1 MAEIQQLER
10 AFKKA
15 HAAGDT
21 NRAGV
26 LAREIKRLRAIE
38 GNQENEA
45 QAIGKTI
52 SNIPGDAYDT
62 AVGAGSAMGRG
73 IKKTFT
79 DPYGAAADV
88 GGAVESGINVLAG
101 GVMNASDM
109 AFGPGSLAM
118 SDRDRQAQE
127 AASQF
132 GHGLKDKYWDNL
144 GQTIQEHPVQ
154 SALDVGALYAGGAGL
169 IGRGPLAVGSQT
181 IPSMTRKSLRTL
193 KQAAPQSSQD
203 LAALGPDARLWNSS
217 ESMTGLAQGIAA
229 SPTPARNAIVEALQE
244 QRGRRVPRLEDDR
257 VAAIGQGIDPDLLKQ
272 SLDDQ
277 GRKITG
283 PMYRDAKKNAPDI
296 TLPNASGHTLS
307 QIMAR
312 KLTSPSDG
320 RSLESRATM
329 GGIMTEID
337 DALAAGK
344 PSLVAARLHSI
355 RMNLDAK
362 IVHGK
367 DDLMS
372 LSSAEKA
379 EQAILKQARKTVDL
393 VLKKKIPGFAQ
404 ADAIHKDIS
413 GAKESVDYGRG
424 ALEGGKYA
432 VSPERFAI
440 EYAKR
445 DPAFVNEG
453 MRADI
458 RTAVGTQANDLPA
471 LRKKVGGEAD
481 WNRDKLATAFGPQAV
496 DRLTKAID
504 REELFSRHGSNIE
517 GGSQTASRRE
527 GVRVVEGADAPKVT
541 GQETVV
547 GLGLKGVAKMANALI
562 SKAKIKAS
570 QPTREALAKALMTK
584 GPDAVKLLDQII
596 SSNPKST
603 VGKAIVLALLGGH
616 AANTVNDVGR

>member
-38 GNQENEA
+38 GNQENEVA
-45 QAIGKTI
+45 AIGKTI
-52 SNIPGDAYDT
+52 SNVPGSAYDT
-62 AVGAGSAMGRG
+62 AVGMGSAIYAGG
-73 IKKTFT
+73 KKLIT
-79 DPYGAAADV
+79 DPAGAAVDV
-88 GGAVESGINVLAG
+88 GNAVGQGLGIAAG

-109 AFGPGSLAM
+109 AFGPGSLAI

-127 AASQF
+127 MASQF
-132 GHGLKDKYWDNL
+132 GHNMKDKFWDNL
-144 GQTIQEHPVQ
+144 GTTIQNEPVQ
-154 SALDVGALYAGGAGL
+154 TALTAGAALQGGAAL
-169 IGRGPLAVGSQT
+169 MGRGSLVAGSEV
-181 IPSMTRKSLRTL
+181 IPGMTRKSLRTL

-229 SPTPARNAIVEALQE
+229 SPTPSRNAIVEALQE

-283 PMYRDAKKNAPDI
+283 PMYRDAKANAPDI
-296 TLPNASGHTLS
+296 TQPNASGHTLT

-329 GGIMTEID
+329 SSIMTEID
-337 DALAAGK
+337 DAMAAGK
-344 PSLVAARLHSI
+344 PSLVASRLHSI

-362 IVHGK
+362 IVHRK
-367 DDLMS
+367 DDLMALTS
-372 LSSAEKA
+372 KEKA
-379 EQAILKQARKTVDL
+379 EQAVLKQARKTIDL

-413 GAKESVDYGRG
+413 GAKESIDYGRG

-432 VSPERFAI
+432 ITPERFAI
-440 EYAKR
+440 EYSKR

-453 MRADI
+453 MRADV

-504 REELFSRHGSNIE
+504 REELFARHGSNIE

-562 SKAKIKAS
+562 GKAKIKAS

-584 GPDAVKLLDQII
+584 GPEAVKLLDQII
-596 SSNPKST
+596 SSNPKSA
-603 VGKAIVLALLGGH
+603 VGKAIVRALLAGH
-616 AANTVNDVGR
+616 AADSIHDVGR